1 MFTLYNLLEA
11 DPKADKA
18 RLKEAF
24 RKAAKASHPDVC
36 PDDADAPWRFR
47 QIVRAHEIL
56 SDDELRAAYD
66 HVVAF
71 ERRMQQERGRFL
83 DNMLAK
89 IVSGA
94 LTAAVVAFIVF
105 GGYALSAHLAEAP
118 IAVAATQLLTTG
130 HGTDIAPESA
140 AADAA
145 ETSRGKVNRGLGP
158 ILAALHEV
166 AVETPVPAASA
177 ATVETAKDMAKEMAK
192 DVAIPDS
199 AIRDAEA
206 ALEPVPDRARHDAR
220 FFYSRGLLAYRFG
233 DFARAIV
240 NYDAALRLDPTNER
254 AWRDRAAVFAL
265 TSRYD
270 RAAADLAQ
278 ADRIRRAHPVIVRHR
293 VSRAGSLA
301 QDAMWRQSQRA
312 RTVERALDRVL
323 EHPVDQLV
331 LTSQSGTVPWPA
343 AAGG

>member
-1 MFTLYNLLEA
+1 MFTLYKLLDA

-71 ERRMQQERGRFL
+71 ERRMQQERGGFL
-83 DNMLAK
+83 DNVLAK

-94 LTAAVVAFIVF
+94 ATAAVVAIIVF
-105 GGYALSAHLAEAP
+105 GGYALSAHLARAP
-118 IAVAATQLLTTG
+118 MAIAATQSQTVEG
-130 HGTDIAPESA
+130 D
-140 AADAA
+140 DAA
-145 ETSRGKVNRGLGP
+145 SIDADVDPLEPARGKANREKADRGLGP
-158 ILAALHEV
+158 VLAALHEV
-166 AVETPVPAASA
+166 TTEAVVPAGAGA
-177 ATVETAKDMAKEMAK
+177 PGIEATKEITLPDATLREATVRE
-192 DVAIPDS
+192 
-199 AIRDAEA
+199 AEA

-220 FFYSRGLLAYRFG
+220 FFYARGLLAYRFG
-233 DFARAIV
+233 DFSRALA
-240 NYDAALRLDPTNER
+240 NYDAALRLDPTLER
-254 AWRDRAAVFAL
+254 AYRDRSAVFAL

-278 ADRIRRAHPVIVRHR
+278 AERIRNAHASIKRHR
-293 VSRAGSLA
+293 DRAASVV
-301 QDAMWRQSQRA
+301 QDALWRQSQRA
-312 RTVERALDRVL
+312 RALDHAL
-323 EHPVDQLV
+323 DHLM
-331 LTSQSGTVPWPA
+331 LSQSSAVPWPA
-343 AAGG
+343 GG